1 MVIRMN
7 KYFIYEYISRIKK
20 EDIINYSMRLGIK
33 LNNNDLEII
42 YYYLK
47 NEYRRFFDNPQ
58 EIFEEIK
65 EKISNYTYN
74 VLVDLYNKYKDKIK

>member
-1 MVIRMN
+1 MN

-20 EDIINYSMRLGIK
+20 EDIVNYSMRIGMELSD
-33 LNNNDLEII
+33 NDLEII

-58 EIFEEIK
+58 EIFMEIK
-65 EKISNYTYN
+65 NKISEQTYG
-74 VLVDLYNKYKDKIK
+74 LLIDLYNKYKDKIK